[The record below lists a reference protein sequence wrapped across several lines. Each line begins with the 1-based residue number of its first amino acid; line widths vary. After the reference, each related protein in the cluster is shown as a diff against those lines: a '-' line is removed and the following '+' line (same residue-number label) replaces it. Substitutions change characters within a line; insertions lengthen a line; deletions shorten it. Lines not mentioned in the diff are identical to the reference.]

1 MLLGPCWAG
10 GFSKSRKWGRRV
22 TLTRMEA
29 KSLHSGVTS
38 QPSFSR
44 GGAALRPGPPS
55 EGAGSPRPGT
65 LLHLPNLSPRPPRRS
80 AFPAASLRPAT
91 IPGFPAPG
99 FLPGFPPSAGA
110 RGAPRWRTATGRV
123 LPPRPLLRHP
133 LPARARRRAGGS
145 GCGPGWWGRGPRC
158 GSWWG
163 WGCFTL

>member
-1 MLLGPCWAG
+1 MKGDPPSCG
-10 GFSKSRKWGRRV
+10 SEI
-22 TLTRMEA
+22 T
-29 KSLHSGVTS
+29 SLRGHISGQFLQS
-38 QPSFSR
+38 WCRYPPL
-44 GGAALRPGPPS
+44 AALGRNKVAPRRPGM
-55 EGAGSPRPGT
+55 
-65 LLHLPNLSPRPPRRS
+65 LLHLPNLGPRPPRRS
-80 AFPAASLRPAT
+80 ACPEANVRPAT

-110 RGAPRWRTATGRV
+110 RAAPRWRTATGRV
-123 LPPRPLLRHP
+123 LPPRPRPLLRRP